1 MNKIIEKLCKK
12 YNLSLS
18 DIDLI
23 FNEGFAMES
32 ETEGVDYIYNQLK
45 ELPDEIIESLFETY
59 LNEDM
64 QTSGQINSAI
74 GKNRFPY
81 ETEFVNII

>member
-23 FNEGFAMES
+23 FHEGFAMES
-32 ETEGVDYIYNQLK
+32 ETDGVDYIYSQLK

-81 ETEFVNII
+81 ETELVNII